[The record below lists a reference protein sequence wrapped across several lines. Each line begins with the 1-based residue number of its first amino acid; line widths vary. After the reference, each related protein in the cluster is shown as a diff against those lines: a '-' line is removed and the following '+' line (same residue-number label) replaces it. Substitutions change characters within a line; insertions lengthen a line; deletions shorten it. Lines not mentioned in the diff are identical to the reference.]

1 MQNMISSMPYMA
13 RRASSMEI
21 FVRGSRSAG
30 RISAGHGEGAD
41 PDFATGHILGHL
53 QLPGRLCEVCGDQA
67 THEFFSAVGLQAGGG
82 AGPLQGDDLAPIG
95 GCGHQCCHIWG
106 QCTGSSG
113 LNLGIA
119 YFTKDSCMCQVLKR
133 LPQPESISSITIAG
147 ASAGLIQ
154 VLIH

>member
-21 FVRGSRSAG
+21 FLRGSRSAG

-41 PDFATGHILGHL
+41 PDFATGHIHRHL

-67 THEFFSAVGLQAGGG
+67 THEFFSAVSLQAGGG

-106 QCTGSSG
+106 QCTGSG
-113 LNLGIA
+113 LNLFIA
-119 YFTKDSCMCQVLKR
+119 FSQMTCVCAR
-133 LPQPESISSITIAG
+133 F
-147 ASAGLIQ
+147 
-154 VLIH
+154 

>member
-13 RRASSMEI
+13 RRASSMEL
-21 FVRGSRSAG
+21 FLRGSRSAG

-41 PDFATGHILGHL
+41 PDFATGHIHRHL
-53 QLPGRLCEVCGDQA
+53 QLPGRLCEVRGDQA

-106 QCTGSSG
+106 QCTGSG
-113 LNLGIA
+113 LNLFIA
-119 YFTKDSCMCQVLKR
+119 YFTNDSCMCQVLKR